1 MATHLKV
8 GDPVVVVLPQPLDKS
23 TEPIW
28 KYDGE
33 AYIVK
38 RKCYV
43 AGYRRRIADNLY
55 YVELYGAASDKGT
68 PYGFLPDWLIKLEE

>member
-1 MATHLKV
+1 MATHLRI
-8 GDPVVVVLPQPLDKS
+8 GDSVIVALPKPLDKS
-23 TEPIW
+23 TQPIW

-33 AYIVK
+33 TLVIK
-38 RKCYV
+38 RKNYV

-68 PYGFLPDWLIKLEE
+68 PYGFLPEWLLRADE